1 MRISRLIRPI
11 LAFVILLSQVPIV
24 YAQNVKHLIEKSKIL
39 IDNEKYKEADKILI
53 GINEDQVSEYGDT
66 YLMLYNYGKGTC
78 LYFMNKFEEAIPFL
92 KKGVTYMEKEPHE
105 DCDYLEMLY
114 GIGACYK
121 KLGNYSKAEEYF
133 RRTIMKGNYFNL
145 TCAIRNLTYSEMA
158 ELYSLMGLPDFADI
172 CTSRIEYEMRLN
184 NSKNLDVQ
192 LDDLWDMYE
201 AHKDMGNTE
210 ECLNDLV
217 KMRHLIEENMGKNNK
232 EYLEYSFLLGY
243 ILRYTLNRTQEA
255 AVIHREMIEIGKQFK
270 TYSNEL
276 CNAYLDYLRYLSEN
290 NQVDSIELILPSAIK
305 YYNEIKDRGGKEENL
320 YELVGN
326 GLCDAQNYD
335 VGIKYLEKKWEGKLA
350 NSIKALDYLG
360 AYYFFMKN
368 EPEKALVYYMNAA
381 IQIDEG
387 LETNLGTKILILERL
402 VLINQR
408 LGKTTEAVRYYDM
421 LEPYLKQQDDADDYS
436 QFLVNWSVECVNTG
450 NLEKAKELANNVE
463 SFLVKLSK
471 LSKIRQYSQLG
482 FIYIK
487 TAEYVKS
494 IDNTKKGIELAIK
507 EKGNKCIELTT
518 LFHNL
523 GRAYMLNGNYSDAL
537 TALNKSM
544 DLQIEL
550 EGSVMQR
557 TEDYIKECES
567 K

>member
-1 MRISRLIRPI
+1 MASSVMKM
-11 LAFVILLSQVPIV
+11 AFVINGSLGRDFTSSLGR
-24 YAQNVKHLIEKSKIL
+24 AQ
-39 IDNEKYKEADKILI
+39 
-53 GINEDQVSEYGDT
+53 
-66 YLMLYNYGKGTC
+66 
-78 LYFMNKFEEAIPFL
+78 
-92 KKGVTYMEKEPHE
+92 
-105 DCDYLEMLY
+105 
-114 GIGACYK
+114 
-121 KLGNYSKAEEYF
+121 
-133 RRTIMKGNYFNL
+133 
-145 TCAIRNLTYSEMA
+145 
-158 ELYSLMGLPDFADI
+158 
-172 CTSRIEYEMRLN
+172 
-184 NSKNLDVQ
+184 
-192 LDDLWDMYE
+192 
-201 AHKDMGNTE
+201 
-210 ECLNDLV
+210 
-217 KMRHLIEENMGKNNK
+217 
-232 EYLEYSFLLGY
+232 
-243 ILRYTLNRTQEA
+243 
-255 AVIHREMIEIGKQFK
+255 KQ
-270 TYSNEL
+270 
-276 CNAYLDYLRYLSEN
+276 
-290 NQVDSIELILPSAIK
+290 I
-305 YYNEIKDRGGKEENL
+305 
-320 YELVGN
+320 
-326 GLCDAQNYD
+326 QN
-335 VGIKYLEKKWEGKLA
+335 
-350 NSIKALDYLG
+350 
-360 AYYFFMKN
+360 
-368 EPEKALVYYMNAA
+368 MNAA